1 MHEKLNYEIPEAEL
15 LVVRFE
21 GNFMESNGLED
32 GNRKPFGAPSR
43 SRSYDDGYDFDE
55 TNY

>member
-21 GNFMESNGLED
+21 ESIMSPQGSFGDTNAEEDDESGENWWGNN
-32 GNRKPFGAPSR
+32 
-43 SRSYDDGYDFDE
+43 
-55 TNY
+55 

>member
-21 GNFMESNGLED
+21 GNIMSPGTET
-32 GNRKPFGAPSR
+32 GNPNRPFGAR
-43 SRSYDDGYDFDE
+43 SWTVEEDDE
-55 TNY
+55 S

>member
-21 GNFMESNGLED
+21 ESILSGGIEGSEEKN
-32 GNRKPFGAPSR
+32 PF
-43 SRSYDDGYDFDE
+43 DDWENEG
-55 TNY
+55 